1 MIRRAV
7 VDDFVGIVF
16 LIGAAGVTRRARPRP
31 RMECPGIAE
40 PHEFPL
46 RRAAG
51 EKQQGEEREA
61 RSHRIALTHARSW
74 GFKSSVE
81 REEYFPAIFAME
93 FLVSLILT
101 SSLVIIGGVDSC
113 GSF

>member
-16 LIGAAGVTRRARPRP
+16 LIRVAGAAPRAMARAG
-31 RMECPGIAE
+31 MECPGIAE
-40 PHEFPL
+40 LHEFAL
-46 RRAAG
+46 RSAGG
-51 EKQQGEEREA
+51 EKQQGEKREA